1 MIAQP
6 ITVVT
11 DINHD
16 GVFSQARF
24 FQRNHQAPDLMVD
37 QGNLTVCI
45 CDNLAELVVGLLLNP
60 AIVLAYVSRLF
71 GPDLVRLSGRLHA
84 TRDALQ
90 KCALG
95 AVVSPLRPGYAAV
108 PKVQAHQTGG
118 EDLGSEPTS

>member
-16 GVFSQARF
+16 GILSQVRF

-60 AIVLAYVSRLF
+60 ALVLAYVSRLF
-71 GPDLVRLSGRLHA
+71 GPGWFGCQDGFMPPGTPFKSALSVRW
-84 TRDALQ
+84 
-90 KCALG
+90 
-95 AVVSPLRPGYAAV
+95 
-108 PKVQAHQTGG
+108 
-118 EDLGSEPTS
+118 